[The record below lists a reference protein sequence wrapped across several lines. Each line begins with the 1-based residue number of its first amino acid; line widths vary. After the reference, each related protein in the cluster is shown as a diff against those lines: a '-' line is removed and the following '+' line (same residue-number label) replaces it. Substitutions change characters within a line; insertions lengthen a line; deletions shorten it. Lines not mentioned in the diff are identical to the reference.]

1 MNKKKFSITLII
13 SVIVLALCCVFIY
26 PLINKTNYGLD
37 LQGGFEVLYE
47 VRPLNEGDNIDSDMI
62 YSTYQ
67 ALLKRI
73 DILGVSEP
81 EITIEGTNRIR
92 VRLAGVTNIEEA
104 RRTISS
110 TAVLSFRDYNDNLLM
125 TSDVLGGS
133 CKLVY
138 DNSGRPAVS
147 LNIKDTDKFYD
158 VTKKVKN
165 MTNNVIVIWL
175 DYQDGDRYVDEISNC
190 GEGNSRCLSAARV
203 EQAFASDV
211 IIQGNFTKDEAK
223 KLTDLI
229 NSGALPTHMVELSSR
244 TVEASF
250 GENSLNK
257 TLISGLIGIILVI
270 ILICS
275 IYKFS
280 GFIASIGLI
289 LYTFMSFLLFYL
301 IGGVLTLPGIAAMIL
316 GIGMAVDSCIICFE
330 RIKENLRI
338 GKSSDKAFEIG
349 NKNSL
354 SSIIDA
360 NVTTIIVAIILFILG
375 ESSVKGFATMLIISV
390 VVTILVMVYL
400 VRLILKLFV
409 SSKVFDN
416 NPYLFIGLKKGKI
429 VKSKEIII
437 PYEKFNFSLHNF
449 KFMMIAFGLILV
461 GTCITLVSKPNFGI
475 DFTGGTSITI
485 NKYSDNLYDD
495 IKNMI
500 DDNYTIKNVNNDDGN
515 INIVIDEVLGEDEIN
530 NLSNIIKE
538 EYDLDSDIY
547 VVSKV
552 VKIELTKNAI
562 KSLIFAIIGIV
573 IYVSIRFKFN
583 YAVSAIVALLH
594 DVIITFLIFGVFKIE
609 ITSIFIAA
617 ILTII
622 GYSIND
628 TIVTFDMIRENY
640 KNKYNN
646 HISKIDDLKDLVN
659 ISIRRCLYR
668 TMLTT
673 ITTLLPVVVLMIFG
687 AREII
692 NFNVALFVGF
702 IAGVY
707 SSIFISNQIWYYLE
721 KRKIERPKKIDDDD
735 EISELKVKG
744 INC

>member
-349 NKNSL
+349 NMNSL

-500 DDNYTIKNVNNDDGN
+500 DDNYTIKSVNNDDGN

>member
-13 SVIVLALCCVFIY
+13 SVIVLVLCCVFIY

-92 VRLAGVTNIEEA
+92 VRLAGITNIEEA

-125 TSDVLGGS
+125 TSDVLGGT

-175 DYQDGDRYVDEISNC
+175 DYQDGDRYVDANC
-190 GEGNSRCLSAARV
+190 GDGNSRCLSAARV

-289 LYTFMSFLLFYL
+289 LYTFISFLLFYL

-330 RIKENLRI
+330 RIKENLLI
-338 GKSSDKAFEIG
+338 GKSLDKAFDIG

-375 ESSVKGFATMLIISV
+375 ESSVKGFATMLIISI

-400 VRLILKLFV
+400 VRFVLKLFV
-409 SSKVFDN
+409 STKVFEN
-416 NPYLFIGLKKGKI
+416 KTYLFIGLKKSKI
-429 VKSKEIII
+429 VKSKEMII
-437 PYEKFNFSLHNF
+437 PYEKCNFSKYNF
-449 KFMMIAFGLILV
+449 KFMTIAFGFIV
-461 GTCITLVSKPNFGI
+461 FGTVITLISKPNFGI

-485 NKYSDNLYDD
+485 NKYTDNLYDD

-500 DDNYTIKNVNNDDGN
+500 DDDYTIKSVNNDDGN
-515 INIVIDEVLGEDEIN
+515 INIIIDEVLEEDEIS

-552 VKIELTKNAI
+552 VKVELTKNAI

-583 YAVSAIVALLH
+583 YAISAIVALLH
-594 DVIITFLIFGVFKIE
+594 DVIVTFLIFSVFKIE

-640 KNKYNN
+640 KDKYNN
-646 HISKIDDLKDLVN
+646 NINKIDDLKDLVN

-668 TMLTT
+668 TILTT

-687 AREII
+687 AEEII
-692 NFNVALFVGF
+692 NFNIALFVGF

>member
-13 SVIVLALCCVFIY
+13 SVIVLVLCCVFIY

-92 VRLAGVTNIEEA
+92 VRLAGITNIEEA

-125 TSDVLGGS
+125 TSDVLGGT

-175 DYQDGDRYVDEISNC
+175 DYQDGDRYVDANC
-190 GEGNSRCLSAARV
+190 GDGNSRCLSAARV

-289 LYTFMSFLLFYL
+289 LYTFISFLLFYL

-330 RIKENLRI
+330 RIKENLLI
-338 GKSSDKAFEIG
+338 GKSLDKAFDIG

-375 ESSVKGFATMLIISV
+375 ESSVKGFATMLIISI

-400 VRLILKLFV
+400 VRFVLKLFV
-409 SSKVFDN
+409 STKVFEN
-416 NPYLFIGLKKGKI
+416 KTYLFIGLKKSKI
-429 VKSKEIII
+429 VKSKEMII
-437 PYEKFNFSLHNF
+437 PYEKCNFSKYNF
-449 KFMMIAFGLILV
+449 KFMMIAFGFIV
-461 GTCITLVSKPNFGI
+461 FGTVITLISKPNFGI

-485 NKYSDNLYDD
+485 NKYTDNLYDD

-500 DDNYTIKNVNNDDGN
+500 DDDYTIKSVNNDDGN
-515 INIVIDEVLGEDEIN
+515 INIIIYEVLEEDEIS

-552 VKIELTKNAI
+552 VKVELTKNAI

-583 YAVSAIVALLH
+583 YAISAIVALLH
-594 DVIITFLIFGVFKIE
+594 DVIVTFLIFSVFKIE

-640 KNKYNN
+640 KDKYNN
-646 HISKIDDLKDLVN
+646 NINKIDDLKDLVN

-668 TMLTT
+668 TILTT

-687 AREII
+687 AEEII
-692 NFNVALFVGF
+692 NFNIALFVGF

>member
-13 SVIVLALCCVFIY
+13 SVIVLVLCCVFIY

-92 VRLAGVTNIEEA
+92 VRLAGITNIEEA

-125 TSDVLGGS
+125 TSDVLGGT

-175 DYQDGDRYVDEISNC
+175 DYQDGDRYVDANC
-190 GEGNSRCLSAARV
+190 GDGNSRCLSAARV

-289 LYTFMSFLLFYL
+289 LYTFISFLLFYL

-330 RIKENLRI
+330 RIKENLLI
-338 GKSSDKAFEIG
+338 GKSLDKAFDIG

-375 ESSVKGFATMLIISV
+375 ESSVKGFATMLIISI

-400 VRLILKLFV
+400 VRFVLKLFV
-409 SSKVFDN
+409 STKVFEN
-416 NPYLFIGLKKGKI
+416 KTYLFIGLKKSKI
-429 VKSKEIII
+429 VKSKEMII
-437 PYEKFNFSLHNF
+437 PYEKCNFSKYNF
-449 KFMMIAFGLILV
+449 KFMMIAFGFIV
-461 GTCITLVSKPNFGI
+461 FGTVITLISKPNFGI

-485 NKYSDNLYDD
+485 NKYTDNLYDD

-500 DDNYTIKNVNNDDGN
+500 DDDYTIKSVNNDDGN
-515 INIVIDEVLGEDEIN
+515 INIIIDEVLEEDEIS

-552 VKIELTKNAI
+552 VKVELTKNAI

-583 YAVSAIVALLH
+583 YAISAIVALLH
-594 DVIITFLIFGVFKIE
+594 DVIITFLIFSVFKIE

-668 TMLTT
+668 TILTT

-687 AREII
+687 AEEII
-692 NFNVALFVGF
+692 NFNIALFVGF

>member
-13 SVIVLALCCVFIY
+13 SVIVLVLCCVFIY

-416 NPYLFIGLKKGKI
+416 NPYLFIGLKKSKI

-461 GTCITLVSKPNFGI
+461 GTCITLISKPNFGI

-500 DDNYTIKNVNNDDGN
+500 DDNYTIKSVNNDDGN

-594 DVIITFLIFGVFKIE
+594 DVIITFLIFSVFKIE

-640 KNKYNN
+640 KDKYNN

>member
-13 SVIVLALCCVFIY
+13 SVIVLVLCCVFIY

-92 VRLAGVTNIEEA
+92 VRLAGITNIEEA

-125 TSDVLGGS
+125 TSDVLGGT

-175 DYQDGDRYVDEISNC
+175 DYQDGDRYVDANC
-190 GEGNSRCLSAARV
+190 GDGNSRCLSAARV

-289 LYTFMSFLLFYL
+289 LYTFISFLLFYL

-330 RIKENLRI
+330 RIKENLLI
-338 GKSSDKAFEIG
+338 GKSLDKAFDIG

-375 ESSVKGFATMLIISV
+375 ESSVKGFATMLIISI

-400 VRLILKLFV
+400 VRFVLKLFV
-409 SSKVFDN
+409 STKVFEN
-416 NPYLFIGLKKGKI
+416 KTYLFIGLKKSKI
-429 VKSKEIII
+429 VKSKEMII
-437 PYEKFNFSLHNF
+437 PYEKCNFSKYNF
-449 KFMMIAFGLILV
+449 KFMMIAFGFIV
-461 GTCITLVSKPNFGI
+461 FGTVITLISKPNFGI

-485 NKYSDNLYDD
+485 NKYTDNLYDD

-500 DDNYTIKNVNNDDGN
+500 DDDYTIKSVNNDDGN
-515 INIVIDEVLGEDEIN
+515 INIVIDEVLEEDEIS

-552 VKIELTKNAI
+552 VKVELTKNAI

-668 TMLTT
+668 TILTT

-687 AREII
+687 AEEII
-692 NFNVALFVGF
+692 NFNIALFVGF

>member
-13 SVIVLALCCVFIY
+13 SVIVLVLCCVFIY

-92 VRLAGVTNIEEA
+92 VRLAGITNIEEA

-125 TSDVLGGS
+125 TSDVLGGT

-175 DYQDGDRYVDEISNC
+175 DYQDGDRYVDANC
-190 GEGNSRCLSAARV
+190 GDGNSRCLSAARV

-289 LYTFMSFLLFYL
+289 LYTFISFLLFYL

-330 RIKENLRI
+330 RIKENLLI
-338 GKSSDKAFEIG
+338 GKSLDKAFDIG

-375 ESSVKGFATMLIISV
+375 ESSVKGFATMLIISI

-400 VRLILKLFV
+400 VRFVLKLFV
-409 SSKVFDN
+409 STKVFEN
-416 NPYLFIGLKKGKI
+416 KTYLFIGLKKSKI
-429 VKSKEIII
+429 VKSKEMII
-437 PYEKFNFSLHNF
+437 PYEKCNFSKYNF
-449 KFMMIAFGLILV
+449 KFMMIAFGFIV
-461 GTCITLVSKPNFGI
+461 FGTVITLISKPNFGI

-485 NKYSDNLYDD
+485 NKYTDNLYDD

-500 DDNYTIKNVNNDDGN
+500 DDDYTIKSVNNDDDN
-515 INIVIDEVLGEDEIN
+515 INIIIDEVLEEDEIS

-552 VKIELTKNAI
+552 VKVELTKNAI

-583 YAVSAIVALLH
+583 YAISAIVALLH
-594 DVIITFLIFGVFKIE
+594 DVIVTFLIFSVFKIE

-640 KNKYNN
+640 KDKYNN
-646 HISKIDDLKDLVN
+646 NINKIDDLKDLVN

-668 TMLTT
+668 TILTT

-687 AREII
+687 AEEII
-692 NFNVALFVGF
+692 NFNIALFVGF

>member
-13 SVIVLALCCVFIY
+13 SVIVLVLCCVFIY

-37 LQGGFEVLYE
+37 FQGGFEVLYE

-175 DYQDGDRYVDEISNC
+175 DYQDGDRYVEANC
-190 GEGNSRCLSAARV
+190 GDGNSRCLSAARV

-289 LYTFMSFLLFYL
+289 LYTFISFLLF
-301 IGGVLTLPGIAAMIL
+301 IVHTLTFAPFKCAKSIL
-316 GIGMAVDSCIICFE
+316 SFVI
-330 RIKENLRI
+330 
-338 GKSSDKAFEIG
+338 
-349 NKNSL
+349 L
-354 SSIIDA
+354 S
-360 NVTTIIVAIILFILG
+360 
-375 ESSVKGFATMLIISV
+375 
-390 VVTILVMVYL
+390 
-400 VRLILKLFV
+400 
-409 SSKVFDN
+409 
-416 NPYLFIGLKKGKI
+416 
-429 VKSKEIII
+429 
-437 PYEKFNFSLHNF
+437 
-449 KFMMIAFGLILV
+449 
-461 GTCITLVSKPNFGI
+461 TL
-475 DFTGGTSITI
+475 
-485 NKYSDNLYDD
+485 
-495 IKNMI
+495 
-500 DDNYTIKNVNNDDGN
+500 
-515 INIVIDEVLGEDEIN
+515 
-530 NLSNIIKE
+530 
-538 EYDLDSDIY
+538 
-547 VVSKV
+547 
-552 VKIELTKNAI
+552 
-562 KSLIFAIIGIV
+562 
-573 IYVSIRFKFN
+573 
-583 YAVSAIVALLH
+583 
-594 DVIITFLIFGVFKIE
+594 
-609 ITSIFIAA
+609 
-617 ILTII
+617 
-622 GYSIND
+622 
-628 TIVTFDMIRENY
+628 
-640 KNKYNN
+640 
-646 HISKIDDLKDLVN
+646 
-659 ISIRRCLYR
+659 ISI
-668 TMLTT
+668 
-673 ITTLLPVVVLMIFG
+673 P
-687 AREII
+687 
-692 NFNVALFVGF
+692 
-702 IAGVY
+702 
-707 SSIFISNQIWYYLE
+707 
-721 KRKIERPKKIDDDD
+721 
-735 EISELKVKG
+735 
-744 INC
+744 

>member
-13 SVIVLALCCVFIY
+13 SVIVLVLCCVFIY

-92 VRLAGVTNIEEA
+92 VRLAGITNIEEA

-125 TSDVLGGS
+125 TSDVLGGT

-175 DYQDGDRYVDEISNC
+175 DYQDGDRYVDANC

-289 LYTFMSFLLFYL
+289 LYTFISFLLFYL

-330 RIKENLRI
+330 RIKENLLI
-338 GKSSDKAFEIG
+338 GKSLDKAFDIG

-375 ESSVKGFATMLIISV
+375 ESSVKGFATMLIISI

-400 VRLILKLFV
+400 VRFVLKLFV
-409 SSKVFDN
+409 STKVFEN
-416 NPYLFIGLKKGKI
+416 KTYLFIGLKKSKI
-429 VKSKEIII
+429 VKSKEMII
-437 PYEKFNFSLHNF
+437 PYEKCNFSKYNF
-449 KFMMIAFGLILV
+449 KFMMIAFGFIV
-461 GTCITLVSKPNFGI
+461 FGTVITLISKPNFGI

-485 NKYSDNLYDD
+485 NKYTDNLYDD

-500 DDNYTIKNVNNDDGN
+500 DDDYTIKSVNNDDDN
-515 INIVIDEVLGEDEIN
+515 INIIIDEVLEEDEIS

-552 VKIELTKNAI
+552 VKVELTKNAI

-583 YAVSAIVALLH
+583 YAISAIVALLH
-594 DVIITFLIFGVFKIE
+594 DVIVTFLIFSVFKIE

-640 KNKYNN
+640 KDKYNN
-646 HISKIDDLKDLVN
+646 NINKIDDLKDLVN

-668 TMLTT
+668 TILTT

-687 AREII
+687 AEEII
-692 NFNVALFVGF
+692 NFNIALFVGF

>member
-500 DDNYTIKNVNNDDGN
+500 DDNYTIKSVNNDDGN
-515 INIVIDEVLGEDEIN
+515 INIVIDEVLGEDDIN

>member
-13 SVIVLALCCVFIY
+13 SVIVLVLCCVFIY

-92 VRLAGVTNIEEA
+92 VRLAGITNIEEA

-125 TSDVLGGS
+125 TSDVLGGT

-175 DYQDGDRYVDEISNC
+175 DYQDGDRYVDANC
-190 GEGNSRCLSAARV
+190 GDGNSRCLSAARV

-289 LYTFMSFLLFYL
+289 LYTFISFLLFYL

-330 RIKENLRI
+330 RIKENLLI
-338 GKSSDKAFEIG
+338 GKSLDKAFDIG

-375 ESSVKGFATMLIISV
+375 ESSVKGFATMLIISI

-400 VRLILKLFV
+400 VRFVLKLFV
-409 SSKVFDN
+409 STKVFEN
-416 NPYLFIGLKKGKI
+416 KTYLFIGLKKSKI
-429 VKSKEIII
+429 VKSKEMII
-437 PYEKFNFSLHNF
+437 PYEKCNFSKYNF
-449 KFMMIAFGLILV
+449 KFMMIAFGFIV
-461 GTCITLVSKPNFGI
+461 FGTVITLISKPNFGI

-485 NKYSDNLYDD
+485 NKYTDNLYDD

-500 DDNYTIKNVNNDDGN
+500 DDDYTIKSVNNDDGN
-515 INIVIDEVLGEDEIN
+515 INIIIDEVLEEDEIS

-552 VKIELTKNAI
+552 VKVELTKNAI

-583 YAVSAIVALLH
+583 YAISAIVALLH
-594 DVIITFLIFGVFKIE
+594 DVIVTFLIFSVFKIE

-640 KNKYNN
+640 KDKYNN

-668 TMLTT
+668 TILTT

-687 AREII
+687 AEEII
-692 NFNVALFVGF
+692 NFNIALFVGF

>member
-13 SVIVLALCCVFIY
+13 SVIVLVLCCVFIY

-37 LQGGFEVLYE
+37 LQGGFEVLYD
-47 VRPLNEGDNIDSDMI
+47 VRPLNEGDNIDSDII

-92 VRLAGVTNIEEA
+92 VRLAGITNIEEA

-125 TSDVLGGS
+125 TSDVLGGT

-175 DYQDGDRYVDEISNC
+175 DYQDGDRYVDANC
-190 GEGNSRCLSAARV
+190 GDGNSRCLSAARV

-289 LYTFMSFLLFYL
+289 LYTFISFLLFYL

-330 RIKENLRI
+330 RIKENLLI
-338 GKSSDKAFEIG
+338 GKSLDKAFDIG

-375 ESSVKGFATMLIISV
+375 ESSVKGFATMLIISI

-400 VRLILKLFV
+400 VRFVLKLFV
-409 SSKVFDN
+409 STKVFEN
-416 NPYLFIGLKKGKI
+416 KTYLFIGLKKSKI
-429 VKSKEIII
+429 VKSKEMII
-437 PYEKFNFSLHNF
+437 PYEKCNFSKYNF
-449 KFMMIAFGLILV
+449 KFMMIAFGFIV
-461 GTCITLVSKPNFGI
+461 FGTVITLISKPNFGI

-485 NKYSDNLYDD
+485 NKYTDNLYDD

-500 DDNYTIKNVNNDDGN
+500 DDDYTIKSVNNDDGN
-515 INIVIDEVLGEDEIN
+515 INIIIDEVLEEDEIS

-552 VKIELTKNAI
+552 VKVELTKNAI

-583 YAVSAIVALLH
+583 YAISAIVALLH
-594 DVIITFLIFGVFKIE
+594 DVIVTFLIFSVFKIE

-640 KNKYNN
+640 KDKYNN
-646 HISKIDDLKDLVN
+646 NINKIDDLKDLVN

-668 TMLTT
+668 TILTT

-687 AREII
+687 AEEII
-692 NFNVALFVGF
+692 NFNIALFVGF

-721 KRKIERPKKIDDDD
+721 KRKIERPKKIDDD

>member
-13 SVIVLALCCVFIY
+13 SVIVLVLCCVFIY

-92 VRLAGVTNIEEA
+92 VRLAGITNIEEA

-125 TSDVLGGS
+125 TSDVLGGT

-175 DYQDGDRYVDEISNC
+175 DYQDGDRYVDANC
-190 GEGNSRCLSAARV
+190 GDGNSRCLSAARV

-289 LYTFMSFLLFYL
+289 LYTFISFLLFYL

-330 RIKENLRI
+330 RIKENLLI
-338 GKSSDKAFEIG
+338 GKSLDKAFDIG

-375 ESSVKGFATMLIISV
+375 ESSVKGFATMLIISI

-400 VRLILKLFV
+400 VRFVLKLFV
-409 SSKVFDN
+409 STKVFEN
-416 NPYLFIGLKKGKI
+416 KTYLFIGLKKSKI
-429 VKSKEIII
+429 VKSKEMII
-437 PYEKFNFSLHNF
+437 PYEKCNFSKYNF
-449 KFMMIAFGLILV
+449 KFMMIAFGFIV
-461 GTCITLVSKPNFGI
+461 FGTVITLISKPNFGI

-500 DDNYTIKNVNNDDGN
+500 DDDYTIKSVNNDDGN
-515 INIVIDEVLGEDEIN
+515 INIIIDEVLEEDEIS

-552 VKIELTKNAI
+552 VKVELTKNAI

-583 YAVSAIVALLH
+583 YAISAIVALLH

-668 TMLTT
+668 TILTT

-687 AREII
+687 AEEII
-692 NFNVALFVGF
+692 NFNIALFVGF

>member
-13 SVIVLALCCVFIY
+13 SVIVLVLCCAFIY

-416 NPYLFIGLKKGKI
+416 NPYLFIGLKKSKI

-500 DDNYTIKNVNNDDGN
+500 DDNYTIKSVNNDDGN

>member
-1 MNKKKFSITLII
+1 
-13 SVIVLALCCVFIY
+13 
-26 PLINKTNYGLD
+26 
-37 LQGGFEVLYE
+37 
-47 VRPLNEGDNIDSDMI
+47 
-62 YSTYQ
+62 
-67 ALLKRI
+67 
-73 DILGVSEP
+73 
-81 EITIEGTNRIR
+81 
-92 VRLAGVTNIEEA
+92 
-104 RRTISS
+104 
-110 TAVLSFRDYNDNLLM
+110 
-125 TSDVLGGS
+125 
-133 CKLVY
+133 
-138 DNSGRPAVS
+138 
-147 LNIKDTDKFYD
+147 
-158 VTKKVKN
+158 
-165 MTNNVIVIWL
+165 
-175 DYQDGDRYVDEISNC
+175 
-190 GEGNSRCLSAARV
+190 
-203 EQAFASDV
+203 
-211 IIQGNFTKDEAK
+211 
-223 KLTDLI
+223 
-229 NSGALPTHMVELSSR
+229 MVELSSR

-338 GKSSDKAFEIG
+338 GKSLDKAFEIG

-416 NPYLFIGLKKGKI
+416 NPYLFIGLKKSKI

-461 GTCITLVSKPNFGI
+461 GICITLVSKPNFGI

-500 DDNYTIKNVNNDDGN
+500 DDDYTIKSVNNDDGN

-594 DVIITFLIFGVFKIE
+594 DVIITFLIFSVFKIE

-692 NFNVALFVGF
+692 NFNIALFVGF

-735 EISELKVKG
+735 DEISELKVKG

>member
-416 NPYLFIGLKKGKI
+416 NPYLFIGLKKSKI

-461 GTCITLVSKPNFGI
+461 GTCITLISKPNFGI

-500 DDNYTIKNVNNDDGN
+500 DDNYTIKSVNNDDGN

-552 VKIELTKNAI
+552 VKVELTKNAI

>member
-13 SVIVLALCCVFIY
+13 SVIVLVLCCVFIY

-92 VRLAGVTNIEEA
+92 VRLAGITNIEEA

-125 TSDVLGGS
+125 TSDVLGGT

-175 DYQDGDRYVDEISNC
+175 DYQDGDRYVDANC
-190 GEGNSRCLSAARV
+190 GDGNSRCLSAARV

-289 LYTFMSFLLFYL
+289 LYTFISFLLFYL

-330 RIKENLRI
+330 RIKENLLI
-338 GKSSDKAFEIG
+338 GKSLDKAFDIG

-375 ESSVKGFATMLIISV
+375 ESSVKGFATMLIISI

-400 VRLILKLFV
+400 VRFVLKLFV
-409 SSKVFDN
+409 STKVFEN
-416 NPYLFIGLKKGKI
+416 KTYLFIGLKKSKI
-429 VKSKEIII
+429 VKSKEMII
-437 PYEKFNFSLHNF
+437 PYEKCNFSKYNF
-449 KFMMIAFGLILV
+449 KFMMIAFGFIV
-461 GTCITLVSKPNFGI
+461 FGTVITLISKPNFGI

-485 NKYSDNLYDD
+485 NKYTDNLYDD

-500 DDNYTIKNVNNDDGN
+500 DDDYTIKSVNNDDGN
-515 INIVIDEVLGEDEIN
+515 INIIIDEVLEEDEIS

-552 VKIELTKNAI
+552 VKVELTKNAI

-583 YAVSAIVALLH
+583 YAISAIVALLH
-594 DVIITFLIFGVFKIE
+594 DVIVTFLIFSVFKIE

-640 KNKYNN
+640 KDKYNN
-646 HISKIDDLKDLVN
+646 NINKIDDLKDLVN

-668 TMLTT
+668 TILTT

-687 AREII
+687 AEEII
-692 NFNVALFVGF
+692 NFNIALFVGF

-721 KRKIERPKKIDDDD
+721 KRKIERPKKIDDD

>member
-13 SVIVLALCCVFIY
+13 SVIVLVLCCVFIY

-92 VRLAGVTNIEEA
+92 VRLAGITNIEEA

-125 TSDVLGGS
+125 TSDVLGGT

-175 DYQDGDRYVDEISNC
+175 DYQDGDRYVDANC
-190 GEGNSRCLSAARV
+190 GDGNSRCLSAARV

-330 RIKENLRI
+330 RIKENLLI
-338 GKSSDKAFEIG
+338 GKSLDKAFDIG

-375 ESSVKGFATMLIISV
+375 ESSVKGFATMLIISI

-400 VRLILKLFV
+400 VRFVLKLFV
-409 SSKVFDN
+409 STKVFEN
-416 NPYLFIGLKKGKI
+416 KTYLFIGLKKSKI
-429 VKSKEIII
+429 VKSKEMII
-437 PYEKFNFSLHNF
+437 PYEKCNFSKYNF
-449 KFMMIAFGLILV
+449 KFMMIAFGFIV
-461 GTCITLVSKPNFGI
+461 FGTVITLISKPNFGI

-485 NKYSDNLYDD
+485 NKYTDNLYDD

-500 DDNYTIKNVNNDDGN
+500 DDDYTIKSVNNDDGN
-515 INIVIDEVLGEDEIN
+515 INIVIDEVLEEDEIS

-552 VKIELTKNAI
+552 VKVELTKNAI

-583 YAVSAIVALLH
+583 YAISAIVALLH
-594 DVIITFLIFGVFKIE
+594 DVIVTFLIFSVFKIE

-640 KNKYNN
+640 KDKYNN
-646 HISKIDDLKDLVN
+646 NINKIDDLKDLVN

-692 NFNVALFVGF
+692 NFNIALFVGF

>member
-13 SVIVLALCCVFIY
+13 SVIVLVLCCVFIY

-257 TLISGLIGIILVI
+257 TLISG
-270 ILICS
+270 
-275 IYKFS
+275 
-280 GFIASIGLI
+280 FIASIGLI

-416 NPYLFIGLKKGKI
+416 NPYLFIGLKKSKI

-461 GTCITLVSKPNFGI
+461 GTCITLISKPNFGI

-500 DDNYTIKNVNNDDGN
+500 DDNYTIKSVNNDDGN

-552 VKIELTKNAI
+552 VKVELTKNAI

>member
-13 SVIVLALCCVFIY
+13 SVIVLVLCCVFIY

-92 VRLAGVTNIEEA
+92 VRLAGITNIEEA

-125 TSDVLGGS
+125 TSDVLGGT

-175 DYQDGDRYVDEISNC
+175 DYQDGDRYVDANC
-190 GEGNSRCLSAARV
+190 GDGNSRCLSAARV

-289 LYTFMSFLLFYL
+289 LYTFISFLLFYL

-330 RIKENLRI
+330 RIKENLLI
-338 GKSSDKAFEIG
+338 GKSLDKAFDIG

-375 ESSVKGFATMLIISV
+375 ESSVKGFATMLIISI

-400 VRLILKLFV
+400 VRFVLKLFV
-409 SSKVFDN
+409 STKVFEN
-416 NPYLFIGLKKGKI
+416 KTYLFIGLKKSKI
-429 VKSKEIII
+429 VKSKEMII
-437 PYEKFNFSLHNF
+437 PYEKCNFSKYNF
-449 KFMMIAFGLILV
+449 KFMMIAFGFIV
-461 GTCITLVSKPNFGI
+461 FGTVITLISKPNFGI

-485 NKYSDNLYDD
+485 NKYTDNLYDD

-500 DDNYTIKNVNNDDGN
+500 DDDYTIKSVNNDDGN
-515 INIVIDEVLGEDEIN
+515 INIIIDEVLEEDEIS

-552 VKIELTKNAI
+552 VKVELTKNAI

-583 YAVSAIVALLH
+583 YAISAIVALLH

-668 TMLTT
+668 TILTT

-687 AREII
+687 AEEII
-692 NFNVALFVGF
+692 NFNIALFVGF

>member
-13 SVIVLALCCVFIY
+13 SVIVLVLCCVFIY

-92 VRLAGVTNIEEA
+92 VRLAGITNIEEA

-125 TSDVLGGS
+125 TSDVLGGT

-175 DYQDGDRYVDEISNC
+175 DYQDGDRYVDANC
-190 GEGNSRCLSAARV
+190 GDGNSRCLSAARV

-289 LYTFMSFLLFYL
+289 LYTFISFLLFYL

-330 RIKENLRI
+330 RIKENLLI
-338 GKSSDKAFEIG
+338 GKSLDKAFDIG

-375 ESSVKGFATMLIISV
+375 ESSVKGFATMLIISI

-400 VRLILKLFV
+400 VRFVLKLFV
-409 SSKVFDN
+409 STKVFEN
-416 NPYLFIGLKKGKI
+416 KTYLFIGLKKSKI
-429 VKSKEIII
+429 VKSKEMII
-437 PYEKFNFSLHNF
+437 PYEKCNFSKYNF
-449 KFMMIAFGLILV
+449 KFMMIAFGFIV
-461 GTCITLVSKPNFGI
+461 FGTVITLISKPNFGI

-485 NKYSDNLYDD
+485 NKYTDNLYDD

-500 DDNYTIKNVNNDDGN
+500 DDDYTIKSVNNDDGN
-515 INIVIDEVLGEDEIN
+515 INIIIDEVLEEDEIS

-552 VKIELTKNAI
+552 VKVELTKNAI

-594 DVIITFLIFGVFKIE
+594 DVIITFLIFSVFKIE

-640 KNKYNN
+640 KDKYNN

-668 TMLTT
+668 TILTT
-673 ITTLLPVVVLMIFG
+673 ITTLLPVVVLMMFG
-687 AREII
+687 AEEII
-692 NFNVALFVGF
+692 NFNIALFVGF

>member
-13 SVIVLALCCVFIY
+13 SVIVLVLCCVFIY

-175 DYQDGDRYVDEISNC
+175 DYQDGDRYVDANC
-190 GEGNSRCLSAARV
+190 GDGNSRCLSAARV

-257 TLISGLIGIILVI
+257 TLISG
-270 ILICS
+270 
-275 IYKFS
+275 
-280 GFIASIGLI
+280 FIASIGLI

-338 GKSSDKAFEIG
+338 GKSLDKAFEIG

-416 NPYLFIGLKKGKI
+416 NPYLFIGLKKSKI

-500 DDNYTIKNVNNDDGN
+500 DDDYTIKSVNNDDGN

-692 NFNVALFVGF
+692 NFNIALFVGF

-735 EISELKVKG
+735 DEISELKVKG

>member
-13 SVIVLALCCVFIY
+13 SVIVLVLCCVFIY

-92 VRLAGVTNIEEA
+92 VRLAGITNIEEA

-125 TSDVLGGS
+125 TSDVLGGT

-175 DYQDGDRYVDEISNC
+175 DYQDGDRYVDANC
-190 GEGNSRCLSAARV
+190 GDGNSRCLSAARV

-289 LYTFMSFLLFYL
+289 LYTFISFLLFYL

-330 RIKENLRI
+330 RIKENLLI
-338 GKSSDKAFEIG
+338 GKSLDKAFDIG

-375 ESSVKGFATMLIISV
+375 ESSVKGFATMLIISI

-400 VRLILKLFV
+400 VRFVLKLFV
-409 SSKVFDN
+409 STKVFEN
-416 NPYLFIGLKKGKI
+416 KTYLFIGLKKSKI
-429 VKSKEIII
+429 VKSKEMII
-437 PYEKFNFSLHNF
+437 PYEKCNFSKYNF
-449 KFMMIAFGLILV
+449 KFMMIAFGFIV
-461 GTCITLVSKPNFGI
+461 FGTVITLISKPNFGI

-485 NKYSDNLYDD
+485 NKYTDNLYDD

-500 DDNYTIKNVNNDDGN
+500 DDDYTIKSVNNDDGN
-515 INIVIDEVLGEDEIN
+515 INIIIDEVLEEDEIS

-552 VKIELTKNAI
+552 VKVELTKNAI

-583 YAVSAIVALLH
+583 YAISAIVALLH
-594 DVIITFLIFGVFKIE
+594 DVIVTFLIFSVFKIE

-640 KNKYNN
+640 KDKYNN
-646 HISKIDDLKDLVN
+646 NINKIDDLKDLVN

-668 TMLTT
+668 TILTT

-687 AREII
+687 AEEII
-692 NFNVALFVGF
+692 NFNIALFVGF

-721 KRKIERPKKIDDDD
+721 KRKIEKPKKIDDDD

>member
-13 SVIVLALCCVFIY
+13 SVIVLVLCCVFIY

-92 VRLAGVTNIEEA
+92 VRLAGITNIEEA

-125 TSDVLGGS
+125 TSDVLGGT

-175 DYQDGDRYVDEISNC
+175 DYQDGDRYVDANC
-190 GEGNSRCLSAARV
+190 GDGNSRCLSAARV

-275 IYKFS
+275 VYKFS

-338 GKSSDKAFEIG
+338 GKSLDKAFEIG

-375 ESSVKGFATMLIISV
+375 ESSVKGFATMLIISI

-400 VRLILKLFV
+400 VRFVLKLFV
-409 SSKVFDN
+409 STKVFEN
-416 NPYLFIGLKKGKI
+416 KTYLFIGLKKSKI
-429 VKSKEIII
+429 VKSKEMII
-437 PYEKFNFSLHNF
+437 PYEKCNFSKYNF
-449 KFMMIAFGLILV
+449 KFMMIAFGFIV
-461 GTCITLVSKPNFGI
+461 FGTVITLISKPNFGI

-485 NKYSDNLYDD
+485 NKYTDNLYDD

-500 DDNYTIKNVNNDDGN
+500 DDDYTIKSVNNDDGN
-515 INIVIDEVLGEDEIN
+515 INIIIDEVLEEDEIS

-552 VKIELTKNAI
+552 VKVELTKNAI

-583 YAVSAIVALLH
+583 YAISAIVALLH
-594 DVIITFLIFGVFKIE
+594 DVIVTFLIFSVFKIE

-640 KNKYNN
+640 KDKYNN
-646 HISKIDDLKDLVN
+646 NINKIDDLKDLVN

-668 TMLTT
+668 TILTT

-687 AREII
+687 AEEII
-692 NFNVALFVGF
+692 NFNIALFVGF

>member
-13 SVIVLALCCVFIY
+13 SVIVLVLCCVFIY
-26 PLINKTNYGLD
+26 PPINKTNYGLD

-416 NPYLFIGLKKGKI
+416 NPYLFIGLKKSKI

-461 GTCITLVSKPNFGI
+461 GICITLVSKPNFGI

-500 DDNYTIKNVNNDDGN
+500 DANYTIKSVNNDDGN
-515 INIVIDEVLGEDEIN
+515 INIVIDEVLEEDEIN

-594 DVIITFLIFGVFKIE
+594 DVIITFLIFSVFKIE

-692 NFNVALFVGF
+692 NFNIALFVGF

>member
-13 SVIVLALCCVFIY
+13 SVIVLVLCCVFIY

-275 IYKFS
+275 FVP
-280 GFIASIGLI
+280 
-289 LYTFMSFLLFYL
+289 FMH
-301 IGGVLTLPGIAAMIL
+301 
-316 GIGMAVDSCIICFE
+316 
-330 RIKENLRI
+330 K
-338 GKSSDKAFEIG
+338 
-349 NKNSL
+349 KNNN
-354 SSIIDA
+354 I
-360 NVTTIIVAIILFILG
+360 VTNIV
-375 ESSVKGFATMLIISV
+375 
-390 VVTILVMVYL
+390 
-400 VRLILKLFV
+400 
-409 SSKVFDN
+409 
-416 NPYLFIGLKKGKI
+416 
-429 VKSKEIII
+429 
-437 PYEKFNFSLHNF
+437 NF
-449 KFMMIAFGLILV
+449 K
-461 GTCITLVSKPNFGI
+461 
-475 DFTGGTSITI
+475 
-485 NKYSDNLYDD
+485 
-495 IKNMI
+495 
-500 DDNYTIKNVNNDDGN
+500 
-515 INIVIDEVLGEDEIN
+515 
-530 NLSNIIKE
+530 
-538 EYDLDSDIY
+538 
-547 VVSKV
+547 
-552 VKIELTKNAI
+552 
-562 KSLIFAIIGIV
+562 
-573 IYVSIRFKFN
+573 
-583 YAVSAIVALLH
+583 
-594 DVIITFLIFGVFKIE
+594 
-609 ITSIFIAA
+609 
-617 ILTII
+617 
-622 GYSIND
+622 
-628 TIVTFDMIRENY
+628 
-640 KNKYNN
+640 
-646 HISKIDDLKDLVN
+646 
-659 ISIRRCLYR
+659 
-668 TMLTT
+668 
-673 ITTLLPVVVLMIFG
+673 
-687 AREII
+687 
-692 NFNVALFVGF
+692 
-702 IAGVY
+702 
-707 SSIFISNQIWYYLE
+707 
-721 KRKIERPKKIDDDD
+721 
-735 EISELKVKG
+735 
-744 INC
+744 

>member
-13 SVIVLALCCVFIY
+13 SVIVLVLCCVFIY

-62 YSTYQ
+62 FSTYQ

-92 VRLAGVTNIEEA
+92 VRLAGITNIEEA

-125 TSDVLGGS
+125 TSDVLGGT

-175 DYQDGDRYVDEISNC
+175 DYQDGDRYVDANC
-190 GEGNSRCLSAARV
+190 GDGNSRCLSAARV

-289 LYTFMSFLLFYL
+289 LYTFISFLLFYL

-330 RIKENLRI
+330 RIKENLLI
-338 GKSSDKAFEIG
+338 GKSLDKAFDIG

-375 ESSVKGFATMLIISV
+375 ESSVKGFATMLIISI

-400 VRLILKLFV
+400 VRFVLKLFV
-409 SSKVFDN
+409 STKVFEN
-416 NPYLFIGLKKGKI
+416 KTYLFIGLKKSKI
-429 VKSKEIII
+429 VKSKEMII
-437 PYEKFNFSLHNF
+437 PYEKCNFSKYNF
-449 KFMMIAFGLILV
+449 KFMMIAFGFIV
-461 GTCITLVSKPNFGI
+461 FGTVITLISKPNFGI

-485 NKYSDNLYDD
+485 NKYTDNLYDD

-500 DDNYTIKNVNNDDGN
+500 DDDYTIKSVNNDDGN
-515 INIVIDEVLGEDEIN
+515 INIIIDEVLEEDEIS

-552 VKIELTKNAI
+552 VKVELTKNAI

-583 YAVSAIVALLH
+583 YAISAIVALLH
-594 DVIITFLIFGVFKIE
+594 DVIVTFLIFSVFKIE

-640 KNKYNN
+640 KDKYNN
-646 HISKIDDLKDLVN
+646 NINKIDDLKDLVN

-668 TMLTT
+668 TILTT

-687 AREII
+687 AEEII
-692 NFNVALFVGF
+692 NFNIALFVGF

>member
-13 SVIVLALCCVFIY
+13 SVIVLVLCCVFIY

-92 VRLAGVTNIEEA
+92 VRLAGITNIEEA

-125 TSDVLGGS
+125 TSDVLGGT

-175 DYQDGDRYVDEISNC
+175 DYQDGDRYVDANC
-190 GEGNSRCLSAARV
+190 GDGNSRCLSAARV

-289 LYTFMSFLLFYL
+289 LYTFISFLLFYL

-330 RIKENLRI
+330 RIKENLLI
-338 GKSSDKAFEIG
+338 GKSLDKAFDIG

-375 ESSVKGFATMLIISV
+375 ESSVKGFATMLIISI

-400 VRLILKLFV
+400 VRFVLKLFV
-409 SSKVFDN
+409 STKVFEN
-416 NPYLFIGLKKGKI
+416 KTYLFIGLKKSKI
-429 VKSKEIII
+429 VKSKEMII
-437 PYEKFNFSLHNF
+437 PYEKCNFSKYNF
-449 KFMMIAFGLILV
+449 KFMMIAFGFIV
-461 GTCITLVSKPNFGI
+461 FGTVITLISKPNFGI

-485 NKYSDNLYDD
+485 NKYTDNLYDD

-500 DDNYTIKNVNNDDGN
+500 DDDYTIKSVNNDDGN
-515 INIVIDEVLGEDEIN
+515 INIIIDEVLEEDEIS

-552 VKIELTKNAI
+552 VKVELTKNAI

-583 YAVSAIVALLH
+583 YAISAIVALLH
-594 DVIITFLIFGVFKIE
+594 DVIVTFLIFSVFKIE

-640 KNKYNN
+640 KDKYNN

-668 TMLTT
+668 TILTT
-673 ITTLLPVVVLMIFG
+673 ITTLLPVVVLMMFG
-687 AREII
+687 AEEII
-692 NFNVALFVGF
+692 NFNIALFVGF

>member
-13 SVIVLALCCVFIY
+13 SVIVLVLCCVFIY

-92 VRLAGVTNIEEA
+92 VRLAGITNIEEA

-125 TSDVLGGS
+125 TSDVLGGT

-175 DYQDGDRYVDEISNC
+175 DYQDGDRYVDANC
-190 GEGNSRCLSAARV
+190 GDGNSRCLSAARV

-289 LYTFMSFLLFYL
+289 LYTFISFLLFYL

-330 RIKENLRI
+330 RIKENLLI
-338 GKSSDKAFEIG
+338 GKSLDKAFDIG

-375 ESSVKGFATMLIISV
+375 ESSVKGFATMLIISI

-400 VRLILKLFV
+400 VRFVLKLFV
-409 SSKVFDN
+409 SSKVFEN
-416 NPYLFIGLKKGKI
+416 KTYLFIGLKKSKI
-429 VKSKEIII
+429 VKSKEMII
-437 PYEKFNFSLHNF
+437 PYEKCNFSKYNF
-449 KFMMIAFGLILV
+449 KFMMIAFGFIV
-461 GTCITLVSKPNFGI
+461 FGTVITLISKPNFGI

-485 NKYSDNLYDD
+485 NKYTDNLYDD

-500 DDNYTIKNVNNDDGN
+500 DDDYTIKSVNNDDGN
-515 INIVIDEVLGEDEIN
+515 INIIIDEVLEEDEIS

-552 VKIELTKNAI
+552 VKVELTKNAI

-583 YAVSAIVALLH
+583 YAISAIVALLH
-594 DVIITFLIFGVFKIE
+594 DVIVTFLIFSVFKIE

-640 KNKYNN
+640 KDKYNN
-646 HISKIDDLKDLVN
+646 NINKIDDLKDLVN

-668 TMLTT
+668 TILTT

-687 AREII
+687 AEEII
-692 NFNVALFVGF
+692 NFNIALFVGF

>member
-13 SVIVLALCCVFIY
+13 SVIVLVLCCVFIY

-92 VRLAGVTNIEEA
+92 VRLAGITNIEEA

-125 TSDVLGGS
+125 TSDVLGGT

-175 DYQDGDRYVDEISNC
+175 DYQDGDRYVDANC
-190 GEGNSRCLSAARV
+190 GDGNSRCLSAARV

-289 LYTFMSFLLFYL
+289 LYTFISFLLFYL

-330 RIKENLRI
+330 RIKENLLI
-338 GKSSDKAFEIG
+338 GKSLDKAFDIG

-375 ESSVKGFATMLIISV
+375 ESSVKGFATMLIISI

-400 VRLILKLFV
+400 VRFVLKLFV
-409 SSKVFDN
+409 STKVFEN
-416 NPYLFIGLKKGKI
+416 KTYLFIGLKKSKI
-429 VKSKEIII
+429 VKSKEMII
-437 PYEKFNFSLHNF
+437 PYEKCNFSKYNF
-449 KFMMIAFGLILV
+449 KFMMIAFGFIV
-461 GTCITLVSKPNFGI
+461 FGTVITLISKPNFGI

-485 NKYSDNLYDD
+485 NKYTDNLYDD

-500 DDNYTIKNVNNDDGN
+500 DDDYTIKSVNNDDGN
-515 INIVIDEVLGEDEIN
+515 INIIIDEVLEEDEIS

-552 VKIELTKNAI
+552 VKVELTKNAI

-583 YAVSAIVALLH
+583 YAISAIVALLH
-594 DVIITFLIFGVFKIE
+594 DVIITFLIFSVFKIE

-640 KNKYNN
+640 KDKYNN

-668 TMLTT
+668 TILTT
-673 ITTLLPVVVLMIFG
+673 ITTLLPVVVLMMFG
-687 AREII
+687 AEEII
-692 NFNVALFVGF
+692 NFNIALFVGF

>member
-13 SVIVLALCCVFIY
+13 SVIVLVLCCVFIY

-92 VRLAGVTNIEEA
+92 VRLAGITNIEEA

-125 TSDVLGGS
+125 TSDVLGGT

-175 DYQDGDRYVDEISNC
+175 DYQDGDRYVDANC
-190 GEGNSRCLSAARV
+190 GDGNSRCLSAARV

-289 LYTFMSFLLFYL
+289 LYTFISFLLFYL

-330 RIKENLRI
+330 RIKENLLI
-338 GKSSDKAFEIG
+338 GKSLDKAFDIG

-375 ESSVKGFATMLIISV
+375 ESSVKGFATMLIISI

-400 VRLILKLFV
+400 VRFVLKLFV
-409 SSKVFDN
+409 STKVFEN
-416 NPYLFIGLKKGKI
+416 KTYLFIGLKKSKI
-429 VKSKEIII
+429 VKSKEMII
-437 PYEKFNFSLHNF
+437 PYEKCNFSKYNF
-449 KFMMIAFGLILV
+449 KFMMIAFGFIV
-461 GTCITLVSKPNFGI
+461 FGTVITLISKPNFGI

-485 NKYSDNLYDD
+485 NKYTDNLYDD

-500 DDNYTIKNVNNDDGN
+500 DDDYTIKSVNNDDGN
-515 INIVIDEVLGEDEIN
+515 INIIIDEVLEEDEIS

-552 VKIELTKNAI
+552 VKVELTKNAI

-583 YAVSAIVALLH
+583 YAISAIVALLH
-594 DVIITFLIFGVFKIE
+594 DVIVTFLIFSVFKIE

-640 KNKYNN
+640 KDKYNN
-646 HISKIDDLKDLVN
+646 NINKIDDLKDLVN

-668 TMLTT
+668 TILTT

-687 AREII
+687 AEEII
-692 NFNVALFVGF
+692 NFNIALFVGF

>member
-13 SVIVLALCCVFIY
+13 SVIVLVLCCVFIY

-92 VRLAGVTNIEEA
+92 VRLAGITNIEEA

-125 TSDVLGGS
+125 TSDVLGGT

-147 LNIKDTDKFYD
+147 LNIKDTDKFYV

-175 DYQDGDRYVDEISNC
+175 DYQDGDRYVDANC
-190 GEGNSRCLSAARV
+190 GDGNSRCLSAARV

-289 LYTFMSFLLFYL
+289 LYTFISFLLFYL

-330 RIKENLRI
+330 RIKENLLI
-338 GKSSDKAFEIG
+338 GKSLDKAFDIG

-375 ESSVKGFATMLIISV
+375 ESSVKGFATMLIISI

-400 VRLILKLFV
+400 VRFVLKLFV
-409 SSKVFDN
+409 STKVFEN
-416 NPYLFIGLKKGKI
+416 KTYLFIGLKKSKI
-429 VKSKEIII
+429 VKSKEMII
-437 PYEKFNFSLHNF
+437 PYEKCNFSKYNF
-449 KFMMIAFGLILV
+449 KFMMIAFGFIV
-461 GTCITLVSKPNFGI
+461 FGTVITLISKPNFGI

-485 NKYSDNLYDD
+485 NKYTDNLYDD

-500 DDNYTIKNVNNDDGN
+500 DDDYTIKSVNNDDGN
-515 INIVIDEVLGEDEIN
+515 INIIIDEVLEEDEIS

-552 VKIELTKNAI
+552 VKVELTKNAI

-583 YAVSAIVALLH
+583 YAISAIVALLH
-594 DVIITFLIFGVFKIE
+594 DVIVTFLIFSVFKIE

-640 KNKYNN
+640 KDKYNN
-646 HISKIDDLKDLVN
+646 NINKIDDLKDLVN

-668 TMLTT
+668 TILTT

-687 AREII
+687 AEEII
-692 NFNVALFVGF
+692 NFNIALFVGF